1 MAEALPRPTFL
12 GYDYATLFIA
22 TGYCLTSS
30 LLSIIN
36 KAAVQSF
43 PYPSAL
49 TGLQYLTSA
58 AAVYALCAAPI

>member
-1 MAEALPRPTFL
+1 MASEAVSKGTLSVL
-12 GYDYATLFIA
+12 GHDFATVFTV

-36 KAAVQSF
+36 KAAVESF

-58 AAVYALCAAPI
+58 AAVYGL

>member
-1 MAEALPRPTFL
+1 MTENAKPTFM
-12 GYDYATLFIA
+12 GHDYATIATA

-36 KAAVQSF
+36 KAAVESF

-58 AAVYALCAAPI
+58 GAVYAL